1 MPPMPQS
8 TNMYLVSPTD
18 PRTHYPFYPFRG
30 PPRTALC
37 AQLYSEWYMA
47 LRAED
52 RAAFVQAMLGEEEDS
67 QGSEGGEGGVGGEGK
82 QEGGDG
88 GSGGGSSGGY
98 CTIMGE
104 LNRPWD
110 EHVLPI
116 HTLRLETFSLLQ
128 AGTGLPAHPVKVR
141 RESEKRRVR
150 DDVREMTCER

>member
-1 MPPMPQS
+1 
-8 TNMYLVSPTD
+8 
-18 PRTHYPFYPFRG
+18 
-30 PPRTALC
+30 
-37 AQLYSEWYMA
+37 MA
-47 LRAED
+47 LSPED
-52 RAAFVQAMLGEEEDS
+52 RLAFVQAMLGEEEES
-67 QGSEGGEGGVGGEGK
+67 EGGQEGEGGEGGEEK

-88 GSGGGSSGGY
+88 GSGGRSSGGY

-141 RESEKRRVR
+141 RVCERRRVR
-150 DDVREMTCER
+150 DGV

>member
-1 MPPMPQS
+1 
-8 TNMYLVSPTD
+8 
-18 PRTHYPFYPFRG
+18 
-30 PPRTALC
+30 
-37 AQLYSEWYMA
+37 MA

-67 QGSEGGEGGVGGEGK
+67 QGSEGGEGGEGGEGK

-141 RESEKRRVR
+141 RECERRRVR
-150 DDVREMTCER
+150 DDV